1 MWQSSQSEQ
10 SKLLLNFYR
19 KLPLWSNI
27 FKCHNFKNYKFL
39 STFIYQRLSF
49 AFLLSNVKN
58 TLHELAELCVT
69 LLIMAITLNW
79 QVDIIQSSSTFIS
92 LQSHCWFTFIQLF
105 VGGNLSINLLVLKS
119 GWSVIQFKVN
129 MCLFKWEWNSERF
142 FGAGNYSMEW
152 VVHTRLY

>member
-1 MWQSSQSEQ
+1 MAFSTYLHDWFAKVTYFAFFPSGNTIKRTWLSKWDVWISAKSQMWQSSQSEQ

-39 STFIYQRLSF
+39 STFIYQRLSP
-49 AFLLSNVKN
+49 AFLLLNVKN
-58 TLHELAELCVT
+58 TLLELAELCVT

-92 LQSHCWFTFIQLF
+92 LQSHWWFTFIQLF
-105 VGGNLSINLLVLKS
+105 VGGIL
-119 GWSVIQFKVN
+119 
-129 MCLFKWEWNSERF
+129 
-142 FGAGNYSMEW
+142 
-152 VVHTRLY
+152 